1 MITILPSSS
10 SLLLSIGLQ
19 EAASAE
25 LRTAMSA
32 ARAKKAHIDAIFKP
46 GYDELPPEDDPA
58 EEEKVPHAAEAAAA
72 SSDPSGK
79 LPALGARGNRAAGGS
94 MAGGSNNKRNS
105 KRASSRAS
113 GVNGSRDGSRNGS
126 RRGSRNSSRNG
137 SRRGSA
143 AGSHEGEEED
153 DNEEEE
159 GSGSAATNQPADFA
173 MVLRHNL
180 HKCAV
185 GIEACCRKEAPPM
198 LLAKWLLGCLP
209 RTKEGKSTDGSGVVD
224 NGNDDD
230 EDGTEKE
237 GTTPPVL
244 TPALWKCFVVL
255 CRDRVLADPRGAL
268 GPVSALLGAVGS
280 MVQAST
286 PVTVVKDV
294 PSSKPQAIGAGDSLS
309 TKAAPRRA
317 DPRGLVVHFM
327 EQATLTTIDESDD
340 TTFHGA
346 PQGHNSL
353 SSNGSG
359 AKDDD
364 ASSLGSTDSSGSK
377 SRVSSI
383 SSLGA
388 GGSFVKDRSAKNAQ
402 NASSSQEEDGSSNS
416 PRVRYTPFNDRS
428 EDPIV
433 PFYCH
438 CLACEPD
445 PDLDIEPTY
454 EQNDRVYGL
463 GAVRYWWQA
472 DYHPSLGA
480 GDVYLVG
487 NQTTERGLVRRV
499 ALGEPIA
506 KVLAPT
512 PGSLRRA
519 AAATEARRAR
529 WRRKKGLAPRL
540 DTSSS
545 SSSPSSPLKPNEA
558 GDAAASDVNNNED
571 GSTPLEDPAAQLER
585 LIFELK
591 VCGDPAC
598 AVRAAELEAEGW
610 TDGSEVH
617 SHGGGGGAP
626 GGPVRAKKGD
636 TAKSKGLGSGD
647 GKAEG
652 FGGSFDRGFAV
663 EDEWVNGG
671 AWAAKRTDNP
681 VLAMLEGFGVHLEF
695 EGEEFDGLQKVRV
708 V

>member
-1 MITILPSSS
+1 M
-10 SLLLSIGLQ
+10 
-19 EAASAE
+19 A
-25 LRTAMSA
+25 A

-46 GYDELPPEDDPA
+46 GYDALPPEDDPA
-58 EEEKVPHAAEAAAA
+58 EEEKAPQGAEAVAA
-72 SSDPSGK
+72 SSFSGPKTK
-79 LPALGARGNRAAGGS
+79 LPALGARGSQG
-94 MAGGSNNKRNS
+94 AGGSNKRLS

-113 GVNGSRDGSRNGS
+113 GGQGSRNGSRNGS
-126 RRGSRNSSRNG
+126 RRESRNGSCAG

-143 AGSHEGEEED
+143 AGSVEGEEDDED
-153 DNEEEE
+153 DE
-159 GSGSAATNQPADFA
+159 GSGNTAANQPADFA

-185 GIEACCRKEAPPM
+185 CIEACCRKEAPPL
-198 LLAKWLLGCLP
+198 LLAQWLLGSVP
-209 RTKEGKSTDGSGVVD
+209 WMKGGASTDGS
-224 NGNDDD
+224 NDDD
-230 EDGTEKE
+230 DDGGGGGDDKG
-237 GTTPPVL
+237 GTAPPVL

-280 MVQAST
+280 LVQAST
-286 PVTVVKDV
+286 SVAVVKDV
-294 PSSKPQAIGAGDSLS
+294 PSSKPQAIGAEDSLS
-309 TKAAPRRA
+309 ARSAPRRA

-340 TTFHGA
+340 TTFYGA
-346 PQGHNSL
+346 PQGHANA
-353 SSNGSG
+353 SSVDG
-359 AKDDD
+359 ADDD
-364 ASSLGSTDSSGSK
+364 ASSLGSTSSSGSK

-388 GGSFVKDRSAKNAQ
+388 GGTFVRDRAKNA
-402 NASSSQEEDGSSNS
+402 NASSSSSQEEDSSNS
-416 PRVRYTPFNDRS
+416 PRVRYMPFNDRS

-519 AAATEARRAR
+519 AAATEARRER
-529 WRRKKGLAPRL
+529 WRRKKGLAPRI
-540 DTSSS
+540 DAASSS
-545 SSSPSSPLKPNEA
+545 LSTDASGEA
-558 GDAAASDVNNNED
+558 AAAAAASSSEKGED
-571 GSTPLEDPAAQLER
+571 GSTPLEDPAAKLER
-585 LIFELK
+585 LVIELK

-598 AVRAAELEAEGW
+598 AVRAAELEAEGV
-610 TDGSEVH
+610 TVGNGSEVH
-617 SHGGGGGAP
+617 SHGNDGGGGP
-626 GGPVRAKKGD
+626 GGSGPVRAKKGD
-636 TAKSKGLGSGD
+636 TAKAKGLGGSGD
-647 GKAEG
+647 GL
-652 FGGSFDRGFAV
+652 GGSFDQGGLAGNAW
-663 EDEWVNGG
+663 EHGGG

-681 VLAMLEGFGVHLEF
+681 VLAMLEGFGAHLEF
-695 EGEEFDGLQKVRV
+695 EGEEFDGLQKVSGPV
-708 V
+708 CT